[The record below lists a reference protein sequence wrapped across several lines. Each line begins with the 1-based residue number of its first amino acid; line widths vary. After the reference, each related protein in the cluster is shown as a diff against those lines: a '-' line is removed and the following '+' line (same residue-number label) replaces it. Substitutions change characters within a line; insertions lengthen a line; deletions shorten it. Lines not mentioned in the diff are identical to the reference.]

1 MTFDSDCH
9 QCFPFPF
16 RITRIEVSH
25 QERSDALRA
34 DMRELARRVQN
45 LDWLT
50 TKTENTLDQMRN
62 EVEGIRM
69 TIDDSGSN
77 FPQNFL
83 FHTF

>member
-1 MTFDSDCH
+1 M
-9 QCFPFPF
+9 
-16 RITRIEVSH
+16 SH

-62 EVEGIRM
+62 EVEGIRLAV
-69 TIDDSGSN
+69 DDSGSTVPCILSDD
-77 FPQNFL
+77 FHLDAFL
-83 FHTF
+83 YLSFIRENQCKQSQWR

>member
-1 MTFDSDCH
+1 MTAFNSLKN
-9 QCFPFPF
+9 PF

-25 QERSDALRA
+25 QERSDSLRA

-62 EVEGIRM
+62 EVEGIRLAV
-69 TIDDSGSN
+69 DDSGSMSSILKDFN
-77 FPQNFL
+77 QY
-83 FHTF
+83 